1 MRHPSLLFCLLMLSH
16 PVYAQN
22 IRPNPLLEEEQKA
35 SGFDSDSTE
44 TTNVPEGIYVWKID
58 PRFGDI
64 HPATYD
70 TIPHRFQNENFTSG
84 PTGRYNYTGNLGAP
98 RISRLF
104 NEQTV
109 NMQYN
114 PFIFKQPYDF
124 FLKGAGDLLYTNTK
138 SPFTNIT
145 YHSCGNKT
153 NGEDR
158 IRALFSVNSGKNWV
172 WASRPT
178 TCMAVA
184 TMKDNQLPTS
194 MVHSMLPTEAM
205 STRCTPSFNTL
216 T

>member
-35 SGFDSDSTE
+35 SGFDNDSTE

-138 SPFTNIT
+138 SP
-145 YHSCGNKT
+145 
-153 NGEDR
+153 
-158 IRALFSVNSGKNWV
+158 
-172 WASRPT
+172 
-178 TCMAVA
+178 
-184 TMKDNQLPTS
+184 LPTS
-194 MVHSMLPTEAM
+194 LT
-205 STRCTPSFNTL
+205 TPAEIKQTVKTAYALCSR
-216 T
+216 